1 MKQTIRFN
9 VWETNS
15 SSVHS
20 ISICTKEDYDK
31 WVNGE
36 LFYDASSDKFT
47 NEPTNKWDEENYNY
61 EDFWDNYCEYYEGF
75 TETFTTPHGD
85 EIVAFGYYG
94 EDR

>member
-20 ISICTKEDYDK
+20 ISICTKEDYVK

-36 LFYDASSDKFT
+36 LFYDIFNEKLT
-47 NEPTNKWDEENYNY
+47 NELTNKWDEKNYNY
-61 EDFWDNYCEYYEGF
+61 EDFWDNYCEYYEIF
-75 TETFTTPHGD
+75 EKTFKTPHGD
-85 EIVAFGYYG
+85 EIVVFGYYG